1 MTDEQQK
8 IDDEMF
14 NEAMD
19 ELISKLTTAANE
31 LSAKAFNGGGA
42 LGITTSALVWAAIEI
57 NRAENENPMRV
68 LQNIMTS
75 ALSGISES
83 VTFGGTEGDTDDE
96 VDPFAGINPE
106 VKH

>member
-1 MTDEQQK
+1 MKDEQQK
-8 IDDEMF
+8 IDDEF

-19 ELISKLTTAANE
+19 ELVNGLTAAANE
-31 LSAKAFNGGGA
+31 LSAKAFTGTGA
-42 LGITTSALVWAAIEI
+42 HGITTSALVWAAIEI

-96 VDPFAGINPE
+96 VDPFVGINPE

>member
-14 NEAMD
+14 NEAMG
-19 ELISKLTTAANE
+19 ELVSGLTEAANK
-31 LSAKAFNGGGA
+31 LSAKAFTGA
-42 LGITTSALVWAAIEI
+42 EARGITTSALVWAAIEI
-57 NRAENENPMRV
+57 NRAENENPLRV
-68 LQNIMTS
+68 LQDIMNS

-83 VTFGGTEGDTDDE
+83 VTFGSTEGDKDE
-96 VDPFAGINPE
+96 ELDPFVGLNHE

>member
-1 MTDEQQK
+1 MTDERQK

-19 ELISKLTTAANE
+19 ELVTGLAAAANE
-31 LSAKAFNGGGA
+31 LSAKAFTGA
-42 LGITTSALVWAAIEI
+42 GAHGITTSALVWAAIEI

-83 VTFGGTEGDTDDE
+83 LTFGGTEGDADDE